1 MGLWGGLLGVVVVVV
16 LGRRIENVV
25 VVHDRCLSMNRRGG
39 RTWVEW
45 NERGGRSQ
53 SQCRWEM
60 DSMGRYDELRLILC
74 EKRMYIVKI
83 RV

>member
-1 MGLWGGLLGVVVVVV
+1 MNGVDGLKV
-16 LGRRIENVV
+16 NA
-25 VVHDRCLSMNRRGG
+25 
-39 RTWVEW
+39 VE
-45 NERGGRSQ
+45 
-53 SQCRWEM
+53 EM